1 MNHDPPKTTNYQIDL
16 TYTGGGTTP
25 PSKDVDI
32 IPNIITLEYTNT
44 DLSYIPQYNKT
55 YNLVNTNGEDRSAI
69 ITRYSGPIPLS
80 RPSYLAYDLSN
91 NLYGT
96 NESLNSIYSVDLSTG
111 TLTNIFYFS
120 STNTSL
126 VITDVPLAIAI
137 SPIIPSAMYIA
148 VETFVSSS
156 QSIYSIKKLNLL
168 TRRLFNVVVSG
179 AFLTNLSGLVFDSS
193 GNLYSCD
200 VISNNIFRIDITSE
214 NTLANGELIGPG
226 TANATIIAS
235 SFSGINSPRD
245 ITIDRYNNLYVCN
258 SGNNSIIKIDP
269 SYNVIILSNEPNI
282 INPYG
287 ISYNYSNDFI
297 YVANFGM
304 IGLIYDPSVNP
315 LYVTRIANGITS
327 SYFLDAYSPTQGSY
341 YYSIATDLSGNIAVM
356 ASQTN
361 ELGSTSADQE
371 IISIYD
377 TYTAIGMPGKFTG
390 GPSSGGSGIFTYY
403 ITPITSVALNSAETF
418 LYAAEYRSPFPS
430 EYPFDL
436 SYNSYPY
443 GIIWK
448 IDTAN
453 PTNAPT
459 IFYPTFSGGTT
470 TDISLNNPTSIA
482 FDNAGNLYVS
492 NSIDN
497 KLIVIDNASTGTQ
510 VNITGKQLNGPTG
523 ISFDAAGNMY
533 LVNYNDNTLCK
544 LVFMGTTSAT
554 STQVSI
560 TEVQLNRPCGTT
572 FNNDYTTLFI
582 LNQGGNNVVALNI
595 ATSTAEIYTNLGT
608 FTDLS
613 SPSGIVYDNNTGI
626 LYISNT
632 GTNQLCAVTNNGNIN
647 NISITYG
654 NSVDYPYS
662 TLTMTGPQGLEVDSN
677 SNLYIANY
685 GNTIDAIL
693 KVTYDPSN
701 NTIFDSTINGINNAR
716 LMAFD
721 NQTDWMYL
729 LPDTDYLP
737 VVTSDNTIIRYGID
751 NSTYNGNFGDVSAFG
766 LKNGT
771 YSGSEPYGPFIAL
784 YVEGTDFNPS
794 VSTSNIWSIIPDQ
807 SDPNDT
813 SIWTLRPVTITGYT
827 IPTPSLYD
835 PYRPYL
841 KFGTGYSTSWTP
853 LYYLTLPNTGKVLSL
868 EFTDNITATAREL
881 PISGFIANFAPEVPL
896 FHNTESIMYL
906 VGKIDPLSDT
916 YYIYKIP
923 NYNATPPPL
932 DLPAELLT
940 TIVTSQ
946 VGGPAHSV
954 LDKLNYIYLN
964 NNLIWYR
971 ITDNNGTATTEELSY
986 LGYTEYTDI
995 KDAVYNSIDNS
1006 IVVLARLGGVLQ
1018 KIPLSFNFITK
1029 NYGLQPFEN
1038 NLVVKE
1044 TSSLVVNTFVFSFD
1058 IYSTFIA
1065 ANPSDP
1071 VPNVLTKNA
1080 FYFVTTPSVDSAGQ
1094 STPVYPAPCD
1104 KYYLQCNG
1112 TNISDIF
1119 CNNCTFNKSK
1129 FLAGTYPTAIVI
1141 SPYSY
1146 YTYVGL
1152 QNNTI
1157 SRINSNGVVEN
1168 DYIGT
1173 IYGLQDIISL
1183 ALDTN
1188 FNMYVLNKNSKNTN
1202 NLGGY
1207 ITKLTLENEVIS
1219 AVNIVTGIDSP
1230 IDMIFDTTTTLYL
1243 YVLSGDT
1250 PDVRIVRYTLSS
1262 PQTSALTL
1270 PIPFGYIYDPLGICI
1285 TENVPGETIMYITNT
1300 TQSNVYQVAQLY
1312 LETYRDIPQYTFNN
1326 IATLAYKGY
1335 RIVTKNDGKLYISSK
1350 SNNSLMVIY
1359 IPDVVYPPVV
1369 EYAVPWANRNID
1381 APIDMDFDPSG
1392 NLYVANSGTSPRN
1405 SRISKI
1411 YLDYFYFTN
1420 VNLSTSICDNT
1431 SIYNETTGSNV
1442 IINYPN
1448 SVTNYNFEWP
1458 LPNPPPHTFTAPP

>member
-1 MNHDPPKTTNYQIDL
+1 MNHEPPKTTNYQIDL
-16 TYTGGGTTP
+16 TYTGGGIIP
-25 PSKDVDI
+25 PSNDVDI
-32 IPNIITLEYTNT
+32 IPNIITLDYTNT
-44 DLSYIPQYNKT
+44 DLDYIPQYNKT

-69 ITRYSGPIPLS
+69 ITRYSGPVPLS
-80 RPSYLAYDLSN
+80 RPSYLAYDVSN

-96 NESLNSIYSVDLSTG
+96 NESLNSIYNVDLSTG

-120 STNTSL
+120 STNTAI
-126 VITDVPLAIAI
+126 VITDEPLAIAI
-137 SPIIPSAMYIA
+137 SPIIPTALYVA

-156 QSIYSIKKLNLL
+156 QSIYSIKKLNL
-168 TRRLFNVVVSG
+168 TSRRLFDVVVSG
-179 AFLTNLSGLVFDSS
+179 AFLTSLSGLVFDSS

-214 NTLANGELIGPG
+214 NTLSNGELIGPG
-226 TANATIIAS
+226 TATTTIIAS
-235 SFSGINSPRD
+235 SFAGINSPRD

-258 SGNNSIIKIDP
+258 SGNNSILKIDP
-269 SYNVIILSNEPNI
+269 SYNVTILSNESNI

-287 ISYNYSNDFI
+287 ISYNYLNDFI
-297 YVANFGM
+297 YVANFGV
-304 IGLIYDPSVNP
+304 IGVDYNPSSNP

-327 SYFLDAYSPTQGSY
+327 NYFLDAYTSTQGSY
-341 YYSIATDLSGNIAVM
+341 YYSIATDLSGNIVVM

-361 ELGSTSADQE
+361 ELGSTSAEQE

-390 GPSSGGSGIFTYY
+390 GQSSSSSQILTYY
-403 ITPITSVALNSAETF
+403 ITPITSVALDAAETF

-448 IDTAN
+448 ISTAT

-470 TDISLNNPTSIA
+470 SDISLNNPTSIA

-497 KLIVIDNASTGTQ
+497 KLIIINNVSVGTQ
-510 VNITGKQLNGPTG
+510 VIITGKQLDGPTG
-523 ISFDAAGNMY
+523 ISFDSTGNMY

-544 LVFMGTTSAT
+544 LVFATTTTAT
-554 STQVSI
+554 STQISI
-560 TEVQLNRPCGTT
+560 TEVQLNRPCGTA

-582 LNQGGNNVVALNI
+582 LNQGGNNVVALDI
-595 ATSTAEIYTNLGT
+595 ATSTAEIYTNLDT
-608 FTDLS
+608 FTDLA

-632 GTNQLCAVTNNGNIN
+632 GTNQLCAITNNGNIN
-647 NISITYG
+647 TISITYG
-654 NSVDYPYS
+654 NSVNHPYS
-662 TLTMTGPQGLEVDSN
+662 TLTMNSPQGLVVDSN

-701 NTIFDSTINGINNAR
+701 NTLFDSTINGINSSR
-716 LMAFD
+716 LLAFD
-721 NQTDWMYL
+721 NQSGRMYIL
-729 LPDTDYLP
+729 TSVDDYLP
-737 VVTSDNTIIRYGID
+737 VVTNDNTIIRYGQD
-751 NSTYNGNFGDVSAFG
+751 NLSNGQFGFVRAFG
-766 LKNGT
+766 LRTQT
-771 YSGSEPYGPFIAL
+771 YSGYEPYGPFIAL
-784 YVEGTDFNPS
+784 YVQGTDFNPS

-813 SIWTLRPVTITGYT
+813 SVWTLRPVTITGYT
-827 IPTPSLYD
+827 IPTPSGLDDYL
-835 PYRPYL
+835 PYL
-841 KFGTGYSTSWTP
+841 KFGTGYPEYSTP

-881 PISGFIANFAPEVPL
+881 PISGFIPNFAPEVPL

-906 VGKIDPLSDT
+906 VGKTSRNGNT
-916 YYIYKIP
+916 YYIYRIP
-923 NYNATPPPL
+923 NYNASPSPS
-932 DLPAELLT
+932 DLPAVLLT
-940 TIVTSQ
+940 TITTSV
-946 VGGPAHSV
+946 VGSPGHSV
-954 LDKLNYIYLN
+954 LDNLNFIYLN

-995 KDAVYNSIDNS
+995 RDAVYNSIDNS
-1006 IVVLARLGGVLQ
+1006 IVVIARLGGVLQ
-1018 KIPLSFNFITK
+1018 KIPLSFNFITS

-1065 ANPSDP
+1065 VNPSNP

-1080 FYFVTTPSVDSAGQ
+1080 FYFVTTPSVDSTDQ

-1104 KYYLQCNG
+1104 SYYLQCNG
-1112 TNISDIF
+1112 INISNIF
-1119 CNNCTFNKSK
+1119 CNNCTFNNSK

-1157 SRINSNGVVEN
+1157 SRINPEGVVEN
-1168 DYIGT
+1168 NYIGT
-1173 IYGLQDIISL
+1173 TYGLQDIISL
-1183 ALDTN
+1183 ALDAS

-1202 NLGGY
+1202 SLGGY
-1207 ITKLTLENEVIS
+1207 ITKITLENEVIS
-1219 AVNIVTGIDSP
+1219 AVNIVTGIASP
-1230 IDMIFDTTTTLYL
+1230 IDMIFDTTTNLYL

-1270 PIPFGYIYDPLGICI
+1270 PIPFGFIYDPQGICI

-1300 TQSNVYQVAQLY
+1300 TQTNVYQVAQLY
-1312 LETYRDIPQYTFNN
+1312 LTTYRNIPQYTFNN

-1335 RIVTKNDGKLYISSK
+1335 RIVTKNDGKLYISNK
-1350 SNNSLMVIY
+1350 SNNSIMVIY

-1369 EYAVPWANRNID
+1369 EYAVPWANINID

-1420 VNLSTSICDNT
+1420 VNLTTSQCVNT
-1431 SIYNETTGSNV
+1431 SIYNKTTNSNV

-1448 SVTNYNFEWP
+1448 SSTNYNFEWP
-1458 LPNPPPHTFTAPP
+1458 LPDPPPHTFTDPP